1 MKKILLASAL
11 VLAIA
16 VSAAV
21 AQEVLSQN
29 AVGYIKVA
37 TPPGKFVSVAQPLN
51 NMGKAE
57 NKFGETSIAQEA
69 PVGSYVFFWSPEGQA
84 WSGGGKGA
92 KGWSAG
98 QSNKVIA
105 AGEGFF
111 IKAPLN
117 APADGEVT
125 ITGEVPDEPT
135 TDRVIPGNK
144 NFGAIAN
151 PYPVDFKFGESDAA
165 KNASVG
171 SYVFFWS
178 VEGQAWSGGGKGAKG
193 WSAGQSNKVVAAGEG
208 FFLKEFEDVTT
219 ITTKKPYT
227 WP

>member
-57 NKFGETSIAQEA
+57 NKFGETSIAQEL
-69 PVGSYVFFWSPEGQA
+69 PQGSWVYFWSAENQG
-84 WSGGGKGA
+84 WGGGMKSG
-92 KGWSAG
+92 KGWAG
-98 QSNKVIA
+98 AESNKVIA

-111 IKAPLN
+111 IKAPAN

-125 ITGEVPDEPT
+125 ITGEVPDEPSLART
-135 TDRVIPGNK
+135 IPGNK
-144 NFGAIAN
+144 AFGSLAN
-151 PYPVDFKFGESDAA
+151 PYPVDFKFGESDVA
-165 KNASVG
+165 KNATQG
-171 SYVFFWS
+171 SWVYFWS
-178 VEGQAWSGGGKGAKG
+178 IDGQGWGGGMKSGKG
-193 WSAGQSNKVVAAGEG
+193 WAGAESNRIVAAGEG
-208 FFLKEFEDVTT
+208 FFLKEAEGVTT
-219 ITTKKPYT
+219 ITTVKPYT

>member
-29 AVGYIKVA
+29 AVGYIKVPTFA
-37 TPPGKFVSVAQPLN
+37 GKFISVAQPLN
-51 NMGKAE
+51 NMGKVE
-57 NKFGETSIAQEA
+57 NKFGETSIAQELPQGSIVSFWD
-69 PVGSYVFFWSPEGQA
+69 PVNQNWG
-84 WSGGGKGA
+84 GGGKSG
-92 KGWSAG
+92 KGWAPA

-111 IKAPLN
+111 IKSPQ
-117 APADGEVT
+117 DGEVT
-125 ITGEVPDEPT
+125 ITGEVPDEPSL
-135 TDRVIPGNK
+135 DRVIPGN
-144 NFGAIAN
+144 NAFGSLAN
-151 PYPVDFKFGESDAA
+151 PYPVDFKFGESDVA
-165 KNASVG
+165 KNASQG
-171 SYVFFWS
+171 SIVSFWD
-178 VEGQAWSGGGKGAKG
+178 VVAQNWGGGGKSGKG
-193 WSAGQSNKVVAAGEG
+193 WAPAQSNRVVQAGEG
-208 FFLKEFEDVTT
+208 FFLKEKETVTT

>member
-21 AQEVLSQN
+21 AQGEVLSQN
-29 AVGYIKVA
+29 AVGYIKVNLPA
-37 TPPGKFVSVAQPLN
+37 NKFVSVAQPLN

-69 PVGSYVFFWSPEGQA
+69 PQGSWVYFWDNALQG
-84 WSGGGKGA
+84 WGGGLKSA
-92 KGWSAG
+92 KGWAPA

-111 IKAPLN
+111 IKSPK
-117 APADGEVT
+117 DGEVT
-125 ITGEVPDEPT
+125 ITGEVPDEPSL
-135 TDRVIPGNK
+135 DRVIPGNK
-144 NFGAIAN
+144 AFGSLAN
-151 PYPVDFKFGESDAA
+151 PYPVDFKFGESDVA
-165 KNASVG
+165 KNASQG
-171 SYVFFWS
+171 SWVYFWDMDLQ
-178 VEGQAWSGGGKGAKG
+178 GWGGGLKSAKG
-193 WSAGQSNKVVAAGEG
+193 WAPAQSNKVVAAGEG
-208 FFLKEFEDVTT
+208 YFLKEAGSVTT
-219 ITTKKPYT
+219 ITTQKPYT

>member
-29 AVGYIKVA
+29 AVGYIKVNLPA
-37 TPPGKFVSVAQPLN
+37 NKFVSVAQPLN

-57 NKFGETSIAQEA
+57 NKFGETSVAQEA
-69 PVGSYVFFWSPEGQA
+69 PVGTYVFFWDTTIQG
-84 WSGGGKGA
+84 WGGGLKSA
-92 KGWSAG
+92 KGWAGG
-98 QSNKVIA
+98 QSNRVVA
-105 AGEGFF
+105 PGEGYFL
-111 IKAPLN
+111 KSPKDA
-117 APADGEVT
+117 EVT

-135 TDRVIPGNK
+135 ADRVIPGN
-144 NFGAIAN
+144 NAFGTLAN

-171 SYVFFWS
+171 SYVFFWDI
-178 VEGQAWSGGGKGAKG
+178 GIQGWGGGLKSAKG
-193 WSAGQSNKVVAAGEG
+193 WAGGQSNRVVQAGEG
-208 FFLKEFEDVTT
+208 FFLKEKETVTT
-219 ITTKKPYT
+219 VTTKKPYT

>member
-29 AVGYIKVA
+29 AVGYIKVNLPA
-37 TPPGKFVSVAQPLN
+37 NKFVSVAQPLN

-69 PVGSYVFFWSPEGQA
+69 PLGTIVYFWSPENQG
-84 WSGGGKGA
+84 WSGGGKSM
-92 KGWSAG
+92 KGWQPAE
-98 QSNKVIA
+98 SNRVIA

-111 IKAPLN
+111 MRAPTN
-117 APADGEVT
+117 AEVT
-125 ITGEVPDEPT
+125 ITGEVPDEAQLS
-135 TDRVIPGNK
+135 RVIPGN
-144 NFGAIAN
+144 NAFGSIAN
-151 PYPVDFKFGESDAA
+151 PYPVDFKFGLSDAA
-165 KNASVG
+165 KNASLG
-171 SYVFFWS
+171 SIVYFWS
-178 VEGQAWSGGGKGAKG
+178 IENQGWSGGGKSMKG
-193 WSAGQSNKVVAAGEG
+193 WQPAESNKFVAAGEG
-208 FFLKEFEDVTT
+208 YFLREAEGVTT
-219 ITTKKPYT
+219 VTTEKPYT